1 MQVIEGDRFLPVL
14 PTLCEQWQYLPIL
27 YVCRQLDIKHE
38 SVLLPF
44 YVCVPGDIHCLCLVA
59 SVCIFHR
66 RLCAHTYLCTHI
78 LMHSNDRDK
87 IDIAQF
93 YQNYEKY
100 CISIFLEFIY

>member
-1 MQVIEGDRFLPVL
+1 M
-14 PTLCEQWQYLPIL
+14 
-27 YVCRQLDIKHE
+27 CRQLDIKHE

-59 SVCIFHR
+59 SVCIHMCPLLHR
-66 RLCAHTYLCTHI
+66 RLCAHTHI

-100 CISIFLEFIY
+100 YISIFLEFIY